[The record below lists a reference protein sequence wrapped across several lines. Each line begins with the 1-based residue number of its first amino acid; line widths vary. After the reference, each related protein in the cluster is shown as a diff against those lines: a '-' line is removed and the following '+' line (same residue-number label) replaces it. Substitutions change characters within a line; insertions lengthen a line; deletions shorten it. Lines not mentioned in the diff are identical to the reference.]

1 MKKTT
6 KQITI
11 DGETYEVN
19 LADLI
24 RKGLLK
30 KTHIVK
36 DGPLEVGDV
45 FHAPDARPMLLVESF
60 VGGSEPAIYTL
71 LGRGGLKTYSDY
83 GDIGGVFRAAPK
95 TLEEIL
101 AYLTR
106 HEYKFV
112 RNINEEVTRLV
123 DNS

>member
-24 RKGLLK
+24 KKGLLK
-30 KTHIVK
+30 KLHKVK
-36 DGPLEVGDV
+36 DGQLEVGDV
-45 FHAPDARPMLLVESF
+45 FHSPSQLPMLLVESF
-60 VGGSEPAIYTL
+60 AADGAPAIYTL
-71 LGRGGLKTYSDY
+71 LGRDGLKTYSDG
-83 GDIGGVFRAAPK
+83 GDIGGVFRTGPK
-95 TLEEIL
+95 ILAEIL

-106 HEYKFV
+106 YEYKFI
-112 RNINEEVTRLV
+112 RNINEEVKELV
-123 DNS
+123 DNA